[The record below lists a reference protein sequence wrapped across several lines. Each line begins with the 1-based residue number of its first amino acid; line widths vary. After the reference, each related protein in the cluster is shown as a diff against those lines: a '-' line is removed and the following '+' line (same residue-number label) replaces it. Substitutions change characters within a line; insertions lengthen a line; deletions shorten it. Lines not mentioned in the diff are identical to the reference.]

1 MKKIISVLLVITA
14 FAAALAACST
24 NETGGKGTDSL
35 EKLVDITMDFIK
47 SDGDHSK
54 LEGVT
59 DPKTRLV
66 YFVKEGIYE
75 MESGFT
81 WEDASKK
88 ADLIMQGADKLKE
101 EDPDLAQT
109 ILDDMANMGQNVKDL
124 QDAVDI
130 LCKEASSELNG
141 AYYASK
147 YKDLECEFNP
157 ENINIGENNYNRC
170 DLGRVADKDD
180 PYRMWGLEL
189 VYYYDGETYF
199 FVGFDE
205 VMGGVGA

>member
-47 SDGDHSK
+47 SNGDHSK

-88 ADLIMQGADKLKE
+88 ADLIIFQ
-101 EDPDLAQT
+101 
-109 ILDDMANMGQNVKDL
+109 
-124 QDAVDI
+124 
-130 LCKEASSELNG
+130 
-141 AYYASK
+141 
-147 YKDLECEFNP
+147 
-157 ENINIGENNYNRC
+157 
-170 DLGRVADKDD
+170 
-180 PYRMWGLEL
+180 
-189 VYYYDGETYF
+189 
-199 FVGFDE
+199 
-205 VMGGVGA
+205 